1 MQPDE
6 ALAFLRKGAAQIISE
21 AELREKLALGRPLRV
36 KLGVDPTTADIHLGH
51 AVVLRKLRQFQDL
64 GHQAVLIIGDFTG
77 MIGDP
82 SGRSATRPHL
92 THKEVMHNA
101 QTYREQAF
109 KILDQAR
116 TETVCNG
123 DWFRT
128 MSYEDVIR
136 LNSRVTLQQM
146 LQRED
151 FRGRIDNQQPIH
163 AHEIQY
169 PIMQGWDSV
178 MVRAD
183 VELGGTDQLFNIL
196 VGRDFQ
202 REEGMPQQ
210 IVLTMPLLEGLDGV
224 KKMSKSLGNFVGVSE
239 PATDMFGKLMSIS
252 DKLMVRYY
260 ELLLGRD
267 LPMGANPFE
276 AKKQL
281 AFEIVQAYHSTA
293 VAEKTLTDWNA
304 RFSEKRLDEAELP
317 SFDPSHA
324 PDYWPFTRV
333 YGNDA
338 LSVVLGAY
346 VQAFRIEKSASEIR
360 RLLQEGSVQLDGK
373 KITDPKAKLELKT
386 GQILRLDK
394 THAVRIVAAFG

>member
-1 MQPDE
+1 MMHPAE
-6 ALAFLRKGAAQIISE
+6 TLAFLKKGAAQIVSE
-21 AELREKLALGRPLRV
+21 AELCEKLALGRPLRV

-51 AVVLRKLRQFQDL
+51 AVVLQKLRQFQDL
-64 GHQAVLIIGDFTG
+64 GHHAVLIIGDFTG

-92 THKEVMHNA
+92 THKEVMQNA
-101 QTYREQAF
+101 QTYREQAI
-109 KILDQAR
+109 KILDPAR

-123 DWFRT
+123 DWFRA

-151 FRGRIDNQQPIH
+151 FRARIGNQQPIH

-178 MVRAD
+178 MVKAD

-196 VGRDFQ
+196 VGRNFQ
-202 REEGMPQQ
+202 KEENQPQQ
-210 IVLTMPLLEGLDGV
+210 VVLTMPLLEGLDGE

-239 PATDMFGKLMSIS
+239 PAADMFGKLMSIS
-252 DKLMVRYY
+252 DELMARYY
-260 ELLLGRD
+260 AVLLGRE
-267 LPMGANPFE
+267 LPRGENPFQ

-281 AFEIVQAYHSTA
+281 AFEIVQTYHSA
-293 VAEKTLTDWNA
+293 AIAHKTLADWNA
-304 RFSEKRLDEAELP
+304 RFSERRLDDADLP
-317 SFDPSHA
+317 SFAAVSEELVTA
-324 PDYWPFTRV
+324 
-333 YGNDA
+333 
-338 LSVVLGAY
+338 VVAAY
-346 VQAFRIEKSASEIR
+346 SQVFAIKKSRADVS
-360 RLLQEGSVQLDGK
+360 RLIKQGSVQIDGK
-373 KITDPKAKLELKT
+373 KIVDPKAQIALEP

-394 THAVRIVAAFG
+394 THAVRIK

>member
-6 ALAFLRKGAAQIISE
+6 ALTLLKQAAAQIISE

-36 KLGVDPTTADIHLGH
+36 KLGVDPTTPDIHLGH
-51 AVVLRKLRQFQDL
+51 TVVLRQLRQFQDL

-92 THKEVMHNA
+92 THEEVMANA
-101 QTYREQAF
+101 ETYREQAF
-109 KILDQAR
+109 KVLDPAR
-116 TETVCNG
+116 TETVFNG
-123 DWFRT
+123 DWFRA
-128 MSYEDVIR
+128 MSFEDVIR
-136 LNSRVTLQQM
+136 LNSRVTLQQL

-151 FRGRIDNQQPIH
+151 FRARIEKQHAIR

-178 MVRAD
+178 MVKAD

-202 REEGMPQQ
+202 KEEGMPQQ
-210 IVLTMPLLEGLDGV
+210 VVFLLPILEGLDGS

-239 PATDMFGKLMSIS
+239 PPAEMFGKLMSIS
-252 DKLMVRYY
+252 DQLMARYY
-260 ELLLGRD
+260 PLLLGRE
-267 LPMGANPFE
+267 LPKDAHPLE

-281 AFEIVQAYHSTA
+281 AYEIVQTYHSSEA
-293 VAEKTLTDWNA
+293 ARKTLDDWNT
-304 RFSEKRLDEAELP
+304 RFSEKRLDESELP
-317 SFDPSHA
+317 KFGA
-324 PDYWPFTRV
+324 CT
-333 YGNDA
+333 A
-338 LSVVLGAY
+338 EVVTLVVNAY
-346 VQAFRIEKSASEIR
+346 SAAFASQKSRAEAS
-360 RLLQEGSVQLDGK
+360 RLIKQGSVQLDGK
-373 KITDPKAKLELKT
+373 KIVDPKATVSLLR

-394 THAVRIVAAFG
+394 THAVRIE